1 MSELDEIKK
10 RLGAIEK
17 VLSEALKPM
26 LTLKEASA
34 YTGIS
39 YRQLDELCRRREIPF
54 SQPGRYRFVLRSDLL
69 EYMSRNKI
77 KSTTTIE
84 DEANAYILNH

>member
-54 SQPGRYRFVLRSDLL
+54 SQPGRYRFVLRADLL

-77 KSTTTIE
+77 QSKTAIE
-84 DEANAYILNH
+84 DKANSYILNH